1 MSVSHKIVSKLKH
14 EGQKGSDD
22 QGRGVHKVGVE
33 MLARWCL
40 LDWVG
45 TKAKVAS
52 RAETCAQC
60 AGEEAGEAGGGG
72 GWQVLQPFHFHPVF
86 PPAPA
91 YPPKYPPCA
100 PAYPPLS
107 TTPAPALMRN

>member
-1 MSVSHKIVSKLKH
+1 
-14 EGQKGSDD
+14 
-22 QGRGVHKVGVE
+22 

-52 RAETCAQC
+52 RVETCAQC

-72 GWQVLQPFHFHPVF
+72 DWQVLQPFHFHPVF
-86 PPAPA
+86 PPAPLLTL
-91 YPPKYPPCA
+91 PPTPPCPCLPPFIYHPSPCSDAQLENA
-100 PAYPPLS
+100 PAIRPATATCSCINEDSYRMI
-107 TTPAPALMRN
+107 TT